1 MFPSFKALIFIFSHT
16 VLCIFTHL
24 HYNIYRR
31 WEKVEKRLHELD
43 FLLNCLMIKLDKI
56 EEEIRQLLCECEML
70 MKRMK

>member
-1 MFPSFKALIFIFSHT
+1 M
-16 VLCIFTHL
+16 
-24 HYNIYRR
+24 
-31 WEKVEKRLHELD
+31 EKRLHELD